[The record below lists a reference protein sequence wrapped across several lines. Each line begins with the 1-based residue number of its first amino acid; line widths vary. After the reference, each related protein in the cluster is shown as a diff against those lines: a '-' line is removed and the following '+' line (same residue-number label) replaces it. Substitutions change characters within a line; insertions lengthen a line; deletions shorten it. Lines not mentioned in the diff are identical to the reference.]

1 MISKGRIII
10 ISGNDKITTDEAEC
24 ELTSH
29 QLLAKA
35 FGLLSVQKD
44 IRIEV
49 IMTSSLIVSRKK
61 NYSIFLE
68 KQITIM
74 HGYIHIQKKGYR

>member
-24 ELTSH
+24 ELTSY

-44 IRIEV
+44 VRIEI
-49 IMTSSLIVSRKK
+49 IMESSLIAGRKK
-61 NYSIFLE
+61 NYSTFLN
-68 KQITIM
+68 K
-74 HGYIHIQKKGYR
+74 